1 MTPKPNTFY
10 AFTTCPSF
18 SANSFLA
25 NSFLPSQRS
34 AATSRTMAAPR
45 RTSAVLSAQ
54 ELRQLVCEMGD

>member
-1 MTPKPNTFY
+1 MTPNTNTFY
-10 AFTTCPSF
+10 AFTTSHCI
-18 SANSFLA
+18 LA

-54 ELRQLVCEMGD
+54 ELRQLVCEMVD

>member
-1 MTPKPNTFY
+1 MPSNTNTFY
-10 AFTTCPSF
+10 AFTTSPSF

-34 AATSRTMAAPR
+34 AATSRTMAGPR

-54 ELRQLVCEMGD
+54 ELRQLVCEMVD